1 MRNELSA
8 VPKGFQDLV
17 AWIIRTIFAQ
27 PEDEHVSTWPD
38 AGFSVRSL

>member
-27 PEDEHVSTWPD
+27 PEAEHVSTWPD
-38 AGFSVRSL
+38 AGFSVRSS